1 LLTVESPTELA
12 MSVRVAAHLAALDVV
27 IAAHL
32 PKNA

>member
-1 LLTVESPTELA
+1 